1 MLERLLQLKTAILVY
16 ISDVES
22 TLPTFNPNDWLLME
36 SLIHLLKPFEELTKR
51 ISSNKSIISEVI
63 PAIMILDTFL
73 NRPNTSHFGVGTTK
87 DIMLTRLS
95 KRFEKVIKDD
105 NLIIATFLDPR
116 FKLLFFKPENKQ
128 IMKKIIFKII
138 SLFNNLNSNI
148 EHEPTSTY
156 IPAVENFNAG
166 SRESLWDFYKE
177 IATTSNIDQTEEPM
191 SLNYTDLDDYHNFNK
206 DLVVEFEKYCNMKC
220 VSIDEDPLSWWKI
233 NFESFPLIGNKLL
246 LKKYLSAPASSVYS
260 ERSFS
265 EAGLVYEAKRNRL
278 QPQNAEQ
285 LLFIHH
291 NINKF

>member
-1 MLERLLQLKTAILVY
+1 MIRARKVSTHFHHSSSATDKLKSIQIELGTHPKKLIQDICTKWNSSFYMLERLLQLKTAILVY

-22 TLPTFNPNDWLLME
+22 TLLTFNPNDWLLME
-36 SLIHLLKPFEELTKR
+36 SLIHLLKPFEEFTKH
-51 ISSNKSIISEVI
+51 
-63 PAIMILDTFL
+63 TFL

-105 NLIIATFLDPR
+105 NLIIATFLDP
-116 FKLLFFKPENKQ
+116 
-128 IMKKIIFKII
+128 
-138 SLFNNLNSNI
+138 
-148 EHEPTSTY
+148 STY
-156 IPAVENFNAG
+156 ISAVENLNAG
-166 SRESLWDFYKE
+166 NRESLWDFYKE

-206 DLVVEFEKYCNMKC
+206 DLVVEFEKYCNMQC

-233 NFESFPLIGNKLL
+233 NVKSFPLIGNKLL
-246 LKKYLSAPASSVYS
+246 LQKYLSVPASSVYS

-285 LLFIHH
+285 LLFLHH